1 LTLFPVRNIIKI
13 KGENNYE
20 EPKTLYFCGF
30 LAFSLIFCLC
40 ACDGFEF
47 PDYNYSD
54 DGKTEVEY
62 FFSSLNNNQITSHV
76 SFSFRTEDGDYLDID
91 YYRLY
96 DAQTQTAKKLYKMD
110 HNGDIKGCWKGG
122 EDKYVI
128 DYVQKTVTAHQ
139 SAIDE
144 ITRQKEYYVDFLG
157 KVSFEEGDIEA
168 WAFEE
173 KSARTI
179 EDKDGEEIETVQ
191 FKYAYQGDR
200 YYVKSLCV
208 DFDKKFFIVRRMTY
222 EIYTDAQKQQV
233 ESVHAFIVYEG
244 TDVDDTFFELPDE
257 GEYTFLNEE
266 EEN

>member
-1 LTLFPVRNIIKI
+1 MSVFRS
-13 KGENNYE
+13 G
-20 EPKTLYFCGF
+20 PKT
-30 LAFSLIFCLC
+30 AIIWTLIII
-40 ACDGFEF
+40 ACTT
-47 PDYNYSD
+47 PKLKLQKSCT
-54 DGKTEVEY
+54 KWT
-62 FFSSLNNNQITSHV
+62 ITATSRV
-76 SFSFRTEDGDYLDID
+76 AG
-91 YYRLY
+91 
-96 DAQTQTAKKLYKMD
+96 
-110 HNGDIKGCWKGG
+110 KGG

>member
-1 LTLFPVRNIIKI
+1 M
-13 KGENNYE
+13 
-20 EPKTLYFCGF
+20 
-30 LAFSLIFCLC
+30 
-40 ACDGFEF
+40 
-47 PDYNYSD
+47 
-54 DGKTEVEY
+54 
-62 FFSSLNNNQITSHV
+62 SSIMC
-76 SFSFRTEDGDYLDID
+76 
-91 YYRLY
+91 
-96 DAQTQTAKKLYKMD
+96 K
-110 HNGDIKGCWKGG
+110 NGDRPPKRNRR
-122 EDKYVI
+122 
-128 DYVQKTVTAHQ
+128 DYC
-139 SAIDE
+139 
-144 ITRQKEYYVDFLG
+144 QKEYYVDFLG